1 VKFGAF
7 VEYLER
13 EHGGS
18 FDRIASGHY
27 ACIQRPQQQQQQ
39 QAAVHHDAADNQ
51 LQERLLSNAQA
62 SSSSSSVET
71 DSSTTSSSSSSSVV
85 LRLTPDAVKDQ
96 TYFLANLSAGQL
108 ARCMFPL
115 GPFTKP
121 QVRLHDATVLC
132 VITDSPAA
140 VHLPAGALLVPTG
153 ALYQATGTALS
164 STTWLHCLASVSGS
178 QNCDEASSNNHC

>member
-27 ACIQRPQQQQQQ
+27 ACIQRPQQQQRQL
-39 QAAVHHDAADNQ
+39 AAMHHNAADCQ
-51 LQERLLSNAQA
+51 LQDRLSSHAQA
-62 SSSSSSVET
+62 SSSSSLEN
-71 DSSTTSSSSSSSVV
+71 DSSSSSSVV

-121 QVRLHDATVLC
+121 QVSRLLSWRQCVLHC
-132 VITDSPAA
+132 VGASCCYL
-140 VHLPAGALLVPTG
+140 LPAGALHVPTG
-153 ALYQATGTALS
+153 ALHQATGTALS
-164 STTWLHCLASVSGS
+164 SNTWMPCLANVSGMP
-178 QNCDEASSNNHC
+178 EL

>member
-13 EHGGS
+13 QHAGS

-27 ACIQRPQQQQQQ
+27 ACLQRPQQQQQQ
-39 QAAVHHDAADNQ
+39 QLAAVHHDAADKQ
-51 LQERLLSNAQA
+51 LQERVSSHAQA
-62 SSSSSSVET
+62 STRLEADSSGSGRSSSSSSVM
-71 DSSTTSSSSSSSVV
+71 

-121 QVRLHDATVLC
+121 QVR
-132 VITDSPAA
+132 
-140 VHLPAGALLVPTG
+140 
-153 ALYQATGTALS
+153 QF
-164 STTWLHCLASVSGS
+164 
-178 QNCDEASSNNHC
+178 